1 MPMTEVDR
9 TDSAVE
15 YLSGLQRTLVD
26 ASKRFI
32 SLDAGEF
39 DDTITEVLGQVGA
52 YCGVD
57 RSYLFRFS
65 PGGSL
70 LDNTHEWCG
79 EDITPQIDHLQQLAR
94 DLAPNAMALLER
106 REVVHISRVADLP
119 PDWGDEKAL
128 FETQDVQS
136 LVLVPIFVG
145 SNVYGFLGFDSVRQ
159 ERDWGEEEI
168 GLLEVLA
175 DLLGSLVERETSA
188 RALRES
194 EILRTSAER
203 LAQLGSWS
211 WNLESDR
218 FAPSEEWRRVTGCMD
233 EPLFISDVVRLVHP
247 DDGAEVERRLKAAI
261 EDGIPYDIEHRICRP
276 CDGALRWIKV
286 HAEVRTRSDLG
297 REMYG
302 FAQDITE
309 RKRGEIQ
316 REGEHEVL
324 ESIAAGE
331 RLEQS
336 LDRLARVVERILSE
350 SACTV
355 VLLRSDRKH
364 LTHGA
369 GPSVSKAFSAAI
381 EGAEIGPSAGSCG
394 TAMYLDQPVITPDIR
409 EDPKWR
415 DWRPAADAEGLRACW
430 SQPIHGSHGQ
440 VMGSFA
446 VYYRQPRRPCD
457 EELAVL
463 SRMRNLAG
471 IAIERYRS
479 GEKLRYREALYRAT
493 FEQAAVGI
501 AHIAPHGRYIR
512 VNPKLCKL
520 LGYSEQELRKMRVR
534 DVTHPEDIERDAE
547 GVALMLRG
555 DSNSYYAEKRYT
567 RKDGSTLWV
576 NLSTGVVRNDDGEAE
591 RFVAVVED
599 VSDARR
605 LSEELTFQARHD
617 SLTGLINRN
626 EFDKRLRDH
635 LQDSIRDQEAG
646 AVCYLDLDQFK
657 LVNDTAGHVAGDEVL
672 RQLGPEL
679 KQQIRSTD
687 ALARLGGDEFGVL
700 LPGCSTEDAAAVAEK
715 LRRAVE
721 EHPFVWGDKTF
732 KLSVSVGVVPLVGAS
747 LPSVTEVLQAA
758 DTVCYTAKDSGR
770 NRVVIWRE
778 DDASLYRRHGEMQW
792 VPRLNRA
799 LEEDLFVLVAQ
810 PIVPL
815 APAAR
820 YSDWYEIL
828 VRLNDHGTIISP
840 GAFLP
845 AAERYGLSPR
855 LDRLVVQ
862 KTLDWLRAHQ
872 GHGKDLSVSINLSG
886 LSFGDDDFKRFL
898 TESLGRSL
906 DIAPQ
911 LCFEITETAA
921 ISNLTEAASLIES
934 IRGLGSRIALDDFG
948 SGLSSFAYLKALP
961 VDYLK
966 IDGTFVRDIAR
977 DAIDRSIVRSIREVG
992 QVMGK
997 ETIAEFVES
1006 EDVVAVLRELE
1017 VDYAQG
1023 FWLGHPMPLN
1033 EIWAR

>member
-1 MPMTEVDR
+1 MTEVDR
-9 TDSAVE
+9 QDSTVE

-32 SLDAGEF
+32 SLDAGEL
-39 DDTITEVLGQVGA
+39 DDTITEVLGQVGS
-52 YCGVD
+52 YCAVD

-65 PGGSL
+65 PDGSL

-79 EDITPQIDHLQQLAR
+79 EGTTPQIDNLQQLPR
-94 DLAPNAMALLER
+94 DLAPKAMALLER
-106 REVVHISRVADLP
+106 RQVVHVSRVTDLP
-119 PDWGDEKAL
+119 PEWGDEKAL
-128 FETQDVQS
+128 FEAQDVQS
-136 LVLVPIFVG
+136 LVLVPVFVG
-145 SNVYGFLGFDSVRQ
+145 NDLYGFLGFDSVRHQ
-159 ERDWGEEEI
+159 RDWGEEEI

-188 RALRES
+188 SALRES

-203 LAQLGSWS
+203 LAQLGSWA

-218 FAPSEEWRRVTGCMD
+218 LTPSEEWRRVTGCMD
-233 EPLFISDVVRLVHP
+233 EPLFISDVVALVHP
-247 DDGAEVERRLKAAI
+247 DDQAEVEKQLKAAI
-261 EDGIPYDIEHRICRP
+261 EDGVPYEIEHRIFRR
-276 CDGALRWIKV
+276 CDAALRWIRV
-286 HAEVRTRSDLG
+286 HAEVRTRPDHG

-309 RKRGEIQ
+309 RKLGEIQ
-316 REGEHEVL
+316 RHGEHEVL
-324 ESIAAGE
+324 ASIAAGE
-331 RLEQS
+331 RLDQS
-336 LDRLARVVERILSE
+336 LDTLARVVEHILPDSV
-350 SACTV
+350 CTV
-355 VLLRSDRKH
+355 VLLRPDGKH
-364 LTHGA
+364 ITHGA
-369 GPSVSKAFSAAI
+369 SPSISQAFSTAI
-381 EGAEIGPSAGSCG
+381 EGAAIGPRAGSCG
-394 TAMYLDQPVITPDIR
+394 TAMYLDESIITPDIR
-409 EDPKWR
+409 EDPKWQE
-415 DWRPAADAEGLRACW
+415 WRSAADAEGLRACW
-430 SQPIHGSHGQ
+430 SQPIHGSSGQ

-446 VYYRQPRRPCD
+446 VYYRQPRSPAD

-471 IAIERYRS
+471 IAIERYQS
-479 GEKLRYREALYRAT
+479 GEKLRHREALYRAT
-493 FEQAAVGI
+493 FEHAAVGI
-501 AHIAPHGRYIR
+501 AHVAPDGRYIR
-512 VNPKLCKL
+512 VNPKLCEL
-520 LGYSEQELRKMRVR
+520 LGYPESELRKMRVR
-534 DVTHPEDIERDAE
+534 DVTHPEDVERDAA
-547 GVALMLRG
+547 GVGHMLRG
-555 DSNSYYAEKRYT
+555 ETDSYHTEKRYR
-567 RKDGSTLWV
+567 RKDGTTLWA
-576 NLSTGVVRNDDGEAE
+576 NLSAGVVRNEEGEVD
-591 RFVAVVED
+591 RFVVVVED

-626 EFDKRLRDH
+626 EFDKRLRDY
-635 LQDSIRDQEAG
+635 LKGSLRDQEAG
-646 AVCYLDLDQFK
+646 GVCYLDLDQFK
-657 LVNDTAGHVAGDEVL
+657 LVNDTVGHVAGDEVL

-679 KQQIRSTD
+679 KHQIRNSD

-732 KLSVSVGVVPLVGAS
+732 KLSVSIGVVPLAGAS

-770 NRVVIWRE
+770 NRVVVWRE

-799 LEEDLFVLVAQ
+799 LDEDMFVLFAQ

-828 VRLNDHGTIISP
+828 VRLNDEGTVISP

-855 LDRLVVQ
+855 LDRLIVQ

-872 GHGKDLSVSINLSG
+872 ERGKDLSVSINLSG
-886 LSFGDDDFKRFL
+886 LSFGDDDFQRFL
-898 TESLGRSL
+898 TEALGDSL
-906 DIAPQ
+906 DLAPQ

-1006 EDVVAVLRELE
+1006 EDVVEVLRELE

-1023 FWLGHPMPLN
+1023 FWLGHPAPLDD
-1033 EIWAR
+1033 I